1 MAYKLSNRRRDLFQK
16 PIWYNLQIPFLLF
29 LVYFTYQTKFFNN
42 MQLSNRQ
49 NNKNIPHCR
58 NNSKNTTLSEQF

>member
-16 PIWYNLQIPFLLF
+16 PIWYNLQITFLLF

-49 NNKNIPHCR
+49 NNK
-58 NNSKNTTLSEQF
+58 KNTTLSEQF